1 MKADPKLVKRLV
13 KAQELTDMNV
23 LGSECEA
30 AIDEIWEALQSA
42 VEMASGYELKYP
54 DRAEAYKWLRE
65 KGQVD

>member
-1 MKADPKLVKRLV
+1 MRQLV

-30 AIDEIWEALQSA
+30 VIDQIWEALQAA

-54 DRAEAYKWLRE
+54 SRAEIYKWLNQLSRNT
-65 KGQVD
+65 